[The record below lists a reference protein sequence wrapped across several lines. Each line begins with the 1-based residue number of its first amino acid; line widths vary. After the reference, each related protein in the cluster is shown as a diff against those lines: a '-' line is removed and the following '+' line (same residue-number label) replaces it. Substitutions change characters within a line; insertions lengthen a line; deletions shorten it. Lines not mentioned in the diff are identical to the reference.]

1 MIIVVGGSEKP
12 PPFLEIKKLRLHY
25 VRILVLFKARYNNVK
40 VVFGGAMAWD
50 VKNRYIFTSS
60 RF

>member
-12 PPFLEIKKLRLHY
+12 PPLLRDKKLRLHY

-40 VVFGGAMAWD
+40 VVFGG
-50 VKNRYIFTSS
+50 VGCGHVENRYIFTSS